1 MSNKAKKESGVKLHA
16 ILACGLDGLAAEKFG
31 TVIDT
36 ITGLISANWSQIDD
50 ISKQSDESTVS
61 ISIGVEIDSSGK
73 VPLVKTRIGYAQKYK
88 DEAESWVHDPN
99 QPNLPIDE

>member
-1 MSNKAKKESGVKLHA
+1 MSNKAKDQSRVKQAA
-16 ILACGLDGLAAEKFG
+16 IHQSGLDGLDAETFG

-36 ITGLISANWSQIDD
+36 LTGLIAANWPQIDD
-50 ISKQSDESTVS
+50 IRKQSDESTVS
-61 ISIGVEIDSSGK
+61 IAIGVEVNSSGK

-88 DEAESWVHDPN
+88 DEAECWVNDPN